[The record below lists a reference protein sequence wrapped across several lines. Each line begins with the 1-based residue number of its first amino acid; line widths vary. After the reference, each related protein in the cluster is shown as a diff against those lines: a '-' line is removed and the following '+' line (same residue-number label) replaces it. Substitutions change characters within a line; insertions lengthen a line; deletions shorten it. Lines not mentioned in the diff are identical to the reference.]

1 MKHLS
6 LTLLILYTAIL
17 SAQTDSVNT
26 HIRTEPGP
34 MEPQKVVNRYD
45 EVFGLHEPARWLFK
59 WDAASALPALGLNPQ
74 DVNTGGLRFDAEWK
88 PGQAFS
94 LNASYM
100 LGMEFILDG
109 LDLRNHGFRLEP
121 RWYFGMRK
129 RVREGRGASNLSGN
143 YVGLE
148 LHSLLRAGKVE
159 AGARTIYRSALAR
172 IGMQRRLFRYG
183 FFDISYGIGL
193 RSYPST
199 VYNRGGTKVFSDA
212 RIGVGLALARPKT
225 ARNAQAPGYCE
236 VLQCFREERRMIK
249 IDLFNL
255 LRVTASDQF
264 AGTARV
270 ALEQKIGDS
279 PFSVELEGLLQGW
292 FANYEYST
300 FSEPSTQK
308 IRNFSYG
315 AQLQGRYYYAQK
327 RRIATGKSGNNLS
340 GAYLALQGD
349 SRWGQNN
356 TTFIPASGN
365 SSKIQSTSALV
376 RGGLLWGIQ
385 YRLFEKG
392 FIDFNFGAGRGQERI
407 TRENTGT
414 YTLKEWHIMGSLRAG
429 LAF

>member
-1 MKHLS
+1 MKHI
-6 LTLLILYTAIL
+6 TLFALLLHTAIL
-17 SAQTDSVNT
+17 FAQTDSTNT
-26 HIRTEPGP
+26 QIRTEQGA

-45 EVFGLHEPARWLFK
+45 EVFGLHEPTRWLFK
-59 WDAASALPALGLNPQ
+59 WDAASALPALGFNPQ
-74 DVNTGGLRFDAEWK
+74 DVNAGGLRFDAEWK

-109 LDLRNHGFRLEP
+109 FDVLNHSFSLEP

-148 LHSLLRAGKVE
+148 LQTLLRAGKV
-159 AGARTIYRSALAR
+159 APDARTIYRGALAR

-193 RSYPST
+193 RSYPLT
-199 VYNRGGTKVFSDA
+199 VYNRGRTNVFSDA
-212 RIGVGLALARPKT
+212 CVGVGLALARPQT
-225 ARNAQAPGYCE
+225 TRNAQAPGYCE
-236 VLQCFREERRMIK
+236 VLQCFREERRMLK

-255 LRVTASDQF
+255 FRITSSDRF

-279 PFSVELEGLLQGW
+279 PFSVELEGQLQGW
-292 FANYEYST
+292 FANFEYT
-300 FSEPSTQK
+300 FSEPATHK
-308 IRNFSYG
+308 VRNFSYG
-315 AQLQGRYYYAQK
+315 TQLQGRYYYAQK

-349 SRWGQNN
+349 SRWGQNA
-356 TTFIPASGN
+356 TTVQPANGN
-365 SSKIQSTSALV
+365 SSKIKSSSALV

-392 FIDFNFGAGRGQERI
+392 FIDFNFGAGWG
-407 TRENTGT
+407 RENITTETNGMNT
-414 YTLKEWHIMGSLRAG
+414 FKELHILGSLRAG